1 MIKVQKISGFSA
13 EFNFNSPQSEF
24 DRYWQSFLG
33 SELGKVYQSIPW
45 KELARSMKIKDNRKG
60 PSRIF
65 SPQGMLA
72 LMFLKSYAD
81 CSDRRLIEYLN
92 GNIDF
97 QLFCG
102 IFLGSER
109 ITNYKLVSEIRCALS
124 EKLKIKDHQ
133 KILAAY
139 WKPYMSQTN
148 IMLTDA
154 TCYETS
160 MRFPT
165 NVKLLWES
173 VDWSYGQ
180 MVQIC
185 KYLKIRVPR
194 NKYLEQRVKYMNY
207 SRKRKKSHKETNV
220 RIRSLLYLL
229 DKLLGL
235 LKEIDQA
242 NQQRLAMPRNYFQR
256 IKLLNTVLK
265 QQQQIFE
272 TGKSVPDRIVSL
284 SKFYIRP
291 IVRGKEVKS
300 VEFGA
305 KVNMIQ
311 FDGINFIEHM
321 SFSAFHE
328 GIRLKQ
334 SVRYGRDLV
343 GKITH
348 VAGDDIYATNA
359 NRKWCSKQHI
369 YHGFKRKG
377 RAGKYEEQ
385 RVKMASVLR
394 KERATRMEGSFG
406 TEKEYYGLQR
416 IKARTMKNEILW
428 IFFGVHMAN
437 AVRISKRLAM
447 EKEIPKAA

>member
-1 MIKVQKISGFSA
+1 MIKVQKISGYSA
-13 EFNFNSPQSEF
+13 ELNFNSPQKEF
-24 DRYWQSFLG
+24 ECYWQSFLG

-45 KELARSMKIKDNRKG
+45 RALTRSMKIRNSLKG
-60 PSRIF
+60 PDRVF

-72 LMFLKSYAD
+72 LMFLKSYVD
-81 CSDRRLIEYLN
+81 CSDRRLIEHLN

-102 IFLGSER
+102 IFLGSDR
-109 ITNYKLVSEIRCALS
+109 ITNFKMVSDIRCQLS

-133 KILAAY
+133 KVLSEY
-139 WKPYMSQTN
+139 WKPYMRQSN

-160 MRFPT
+160 IRYPT

-173 VDWSYGQ
+173 VDWSYMQ
-180 MVQIC
+180 MAHMC
-185 KYLKIRVPR
+185 KYLKIRMPR
-194 NKYLEQRVKYMNY
+194 NKYLEQREKYMNY
-207 SRKRKKSHKETNV
+207 SRKRKKSKKETTV

-235 LKEIDQA
+235 LKEIEHE
-242 NQQRLAMPRNYFQR
+242 NQDRLDMPRRYYHRNK
-256 IKLLNTVLK
+256 IMKTVLK

-272 TGKSVPDRIVSL
+272 TGESVPDRIVSL
-284 SKFYIRP
+284 SKSYIRP

-311 FDGINFIEHM
+311 FDGINFIEHL
-321 SFSAFHE
+321 SFNAFHE
-328 GIRLKQ
+328 GIRLQK

-343 GKITH
+343 GKISH
-348 VAGDDIYATNA
+348 VSGDDIYATNA
-359 NRKWCSKQHI
+359 NRSWCASQNI
-369 YHGFKRKG
+369 YHAFKRKG
-377 RAGKYEEQ
+377 RAGKYEDQ
-385 RVKMASVLR
+385 RKVMASVLR

-406 TEKEYYGLQR
+406 TEKEYYGLQK

-428 IFFGVHMAN
+428 IFFGVHTAN
-437 AVRISKRLAM
+437 AVRIAKRLAK